1 MLRSWLHTA
10 WEIINVYTKK
20 DVFNKRCG
28 IHKDKLASF
37 ELALRDAGIEKC
49 NLVPVSSILPPNCKI
64 IPKEEGLN
72 LLNPGQITFCVIARN
87 DTNEPNRLIS
97 AAIGVAIPKDTS
109 IYGYLSEHH
118 SFGEVGK
125 KAGEYAE
132 DLAATMLAMT
142 LGIEFD
148 INRAWDE
155 RKQIYKASGH
165 IFRTTHICQSAEG
178 NKDGLWTTVFA
189 AAVFLE

>member
-1 MLRSWLHTA
+1 MM
-10 WEIINVYTKK
+10 IPKKIFFTKG
-20 DVFNKRCG
+20 VG
-28 IHKDKLASF
+28 VHKDRLTSF
-37 ELALRDAGIEKC
+37 ELALREAGVEKC
-49 NLVPVSSILPPNCKI
+49 NLVSVSSISPPNCKI
-64 IPKEEGLN
+64 IPKEEGLKH
-72 LLNPGQITFCVIARN
+72 LNPGQITFCVIARN
-87 DTNEPNRLIS
+87 ETNEPNRLMA

-109 IYGYLSEHH
+109 VYGYLSEHH
-118 SFGEVGK
+118 SFGEIAK

-132 DLAATMLAMT
+132 DLAATMLATT

-165 IFRTTHICQSAEG
+165 IFKTSNICQSAEG

-189 AAVFLE
+189 AAVLIE